1 MTLTSE
7 GPRLGVFGGTF
18 DPIHLGH
25 LEVAEDCARK
35 LDLDPVLMVPSNLP
49 PHRAQPRASA
59 QDRMAM
65 VQLDVIGYQ
74 RLRASD
80 LEVRRGG
87 VSYTV
92 DTIRALRQEYPAAEI
107 TLLLGW
113 DAVEEFAGWRDT
125 AEVTRLARIAVFN
138 RAGSPA
144 PDRAILDELGLP
156 PDTAVLEV
164 ASPAVSATSVRRMLA
179 EARPGAAVLPPAVEE
194 YIRENGLYRE

>member
-1 MTLTSE
+1 MTPTSE

-65 VQLDVIGYQ
+65 VQLAVIGYQ

-144 PDRAILDELGLP
+144 PDRTILDELGLP

-164 ASPAVSATSVRRMLA
+164 ASPAVSATSVRRLLA

>member
-1 MTLTSE
+1 MTPTSE

-65 VQLDVIGYQ
+65 VQLAVIGYQ

-144 PDRAILDELGLP
+144 PDRTILDELGLP

>member
-1 MTLTSE
+1 LTPTSE

-65 VQLDVIGYQ
+65 VQLAVIGYQ

-92 DTIRALRQEYPAAEI
+92 DTIRALREEYPAAEI

-144 PDRAILDELGLP
+144 PDRTILDELGLP
-156 PDTAVLEV
+156 LDTVVLEV

-179 EARPGAAVLPPAVEE
+179 EARPGAAVLPAAVEE
-194 YIRENGLYRE
+194 YIRTNGLYRE

>member
-1 MTLTSE
+1 LTPTSE

-65 VQLDVIGYQ
+65 VQLAVIGYQ

-144 PDRAILDELGLP
+144 PDRTILDELGLP

-164 ASPAVSATSVRRMLA
+164 ASPAVSATSVRRLLA

>member
-1 MTLTSE
+1 MTPTSE

-65 VQLDVIGYQ
+65 VQLAVIGYQ

-144 PDRAILDELGLP
+144 PDRTILDDLGLP
-156 PDTAVLEV
+156 PDTVVLEV
-164 ASPAVSATSVRRMLA
+164 ASPAVSATSVRRLLA
-179 EARPGAAVLPPAVEE
+179 EARPGAAVLPPAVEL

>member
-1 MTLTSE
+1 MTPTSE

-65 VQLDVIGYQ
+65 VQLAVIGYQ

-144 PDRAILDELGLP
+144 PDRTILDDLGLP
-156 PDTAVLEV
+156 PDTVVLEV